1 MNRSNNK
8 MKKPEPKYPLQ
19 GRAKVNKHRKYKM
32 FQLDLVARVESVAR
46 IQESLERSLECR

>member
-19 GRAKVNKHRKYKM
+19 GRAKVNKQRKYKM

-46 IQESLERSLECR
+46 IERYLKQSSE